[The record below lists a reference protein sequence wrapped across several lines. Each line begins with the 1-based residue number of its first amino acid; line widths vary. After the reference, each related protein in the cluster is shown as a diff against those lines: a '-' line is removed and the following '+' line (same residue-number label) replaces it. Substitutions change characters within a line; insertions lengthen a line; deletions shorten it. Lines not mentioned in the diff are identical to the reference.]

1 MTTLSEKKIPI
12 EYFSINGLHGERD
25 ITINFKE
32 KIKIF
37 VAENGY
43 GKTTALRIFN
53 NFFSKNHKISE
64 DNFKNIT
71 LKKHGTPAYTFHKEL
86 TGLLFGDILQ
96 SIVRDNSYQED
107 AFFEYLRVRAK
118 LLAPLDIPF
127 AISILLSYSA
137 DETLSEKDII
147 KSITNDF
154 KDLHFNETYISN
166 YASIIRKIYDEHF
179 DIFFLER
186 NQKKNVRGLYNE
198 INYIYRKEKNN
209 NYDFTPIRKWLIDAL
224 DYIEIFQ
231 DFELIYLPTYRL
243 IESNIIQFKDD
254 NNIFFDEAKE
264 IFDTHPI
271 INFGTEKIERTWER
285 YSNQIREATT
295 TEFQRLSSKLLM
307 DFVEDNIEIINN
319 KNTKNKIIKSSL
331 SSITKLNDKIYSD
344 SDKEKIRNFIKG
356 EYNEGAFIKNNSAF
370 FYVLNYLS
378 TIHDKQRTTLELLNK
393 YCNAIN
399 SFFNN
404 KKVIIDD
411 FSADI
416 YIEKKKSNKRI
427 SPESLSSGE
436 KQILSLFTRLFLEKE
451 NKEEKSY
458 WIIYDEPELSLSI
471 EWQSILLPQIMSSG
485 KCSFLLCATHSP
497 FIFDNDYAKYASD
510 LSLHSKELE
519 NGK

>member
-1 MTTLSEKKIPI
+1 M
-12 EYFSINGLHGERD
+12 
-25 ITINFKE
+25 
-32 KIKIF
+32 
-37 VAENGY
+37 
-43 GKTTALRIFN
+43 
-53 NFFSKNHKISE
+53 
-64 DNFKNIT
+64 
-71 LKKHGTPAYTFHKEL
+71 
-86 TGLLFGDILQ
+86 
-96 SIVRDNSYQED
+96 
-107 AFFEYLRVRAK
+107 
-118 LLAPLDIPF
+118 
-127 AISILLSYSA
+127 
-137 DETLSEKDII
+137 
-147 KSITNDF
+147 
-154 KDLHFNETYISN
+154 
-166 YASIIRKIYDEHF
+166 
-179 DIFFLER
+179 
-186 NQKKNVRGLYNE
+186 
-198 INYIYRKEKNN
+198 
-209 NYDFTPIRKWLIDAL
+209 
-224 DYIEIFQ
+224 
-231 DFELIYLPTYRL
+231 
-243 IESNIIQFKDD
+243 
-254 NNIFFDEAKE
+254 
-264 IFDTHPI
+264 
-271 INFGTEKIERTWER
+271 
-285 YSNQIREATT
+285 REATT